1 MNSGFVFVIGTVN
14 RPLDPGDPVILQRS
28 NEADA
33 GLRNCKVHDERI
45 LFLKQRGKAQHQENV
60 QLYFGNLHFDIE
72 NFEQL
77 CLLYGQLS
85 LQEYIFHFGF

>member
-1 MNSGFVFVIGTVN
+1 MSTIAIYTGEAFRKDAEVQEETIHTILGLHPCIVN
-14 RPLDPGDPVILQRS
+14 YLG
-28 NEADA
+28 
-33 GLRNCKVHDERI
+33 
-45 LFLKQRGKAQHQENV
+45 HQENV

-85 LQEYIFHFGF
+85 LQEYIFDFDF